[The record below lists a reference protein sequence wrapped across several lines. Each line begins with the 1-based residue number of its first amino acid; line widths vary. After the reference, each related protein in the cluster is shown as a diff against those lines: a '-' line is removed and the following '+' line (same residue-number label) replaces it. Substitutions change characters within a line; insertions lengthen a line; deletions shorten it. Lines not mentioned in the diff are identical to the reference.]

1 VRRHRARPRVECID
15 CGDEVVSVIRAT
27 GTAASSGIAG
37 EITYAQ
43 VETWRAGRA
52 VSIPYFMS
60 RAQALEA
67 VGLRD

>member
-1 VRRHRARPRVECID
+1 MRRHRARPRVECID

-52 VSIPYFMS
+52 VSIRYFMS

-67 VGLRD
+67 VGLR